1 MEITGLVQVMDG
13 VWGCELHRQFHS
25 NDAIVHIYWDH
36 VIKPTA
42 MLLNRHDIKLKF
54 NANDYN
60 NREQFVRLLAV
71 AVFKWLL
78 GLPGLPDHLLLDPA
92 RLLTAVSDN
101 LPAFDLLHFLVC

>member
-1 MEITGLVQVMDG
+1 MATAYQRIDNVTPGDFKVVVEDWATLAITWNLMWRSPALYKSWM
-13 VWGCELHRQFHS
+13 VWGCELYRQFHS

-71 AVFKWLL
+71 AVL
-78 GLPGLPDHLLLDPA
+78 
-92 RLLTAVSDN
+92 
-101 LPAFDLLHFLVC
+101 